1 MSLGL
6 AQLIDDALRIR
17 ASHAQASPV
26 EVLDLVMEGRSIF
39 GDVLNLQAGAMLH
52 PRTPFGQLLAQALDR
67 TMTPQEWFDWS
78 SPQADPTLRAG
89 LLRVWQDHV
98 LEKLLERYPADDLPV
113 RISDDPRQAA

>member
-78 SPQADPTLRAG
+78 GPQADPTLRAG